1 MINGKIIYVARISCV
16 LTHNTS
22 VNEIKKLEVLH
33 TFWTTQLNS
42 YLIKIKNESAESN
55 R

>member
-1 MINGKIIYVARISCV
+1 MMINGKIIYVARISCV

-33 TFWTTQLNS
+33 TYEMRLAYVNTTHLAVW
-42 YLIKIKNESAESN
+42 LK